1 MSHLP
6 ILNDHYALQQEC
18 LPIEE
23 SMQQLV
29 SADPSMSEKVR
40 QYFLNNAEERRLSS
54 IEIRS
59 AHPVDPFAWRRS
71 KDSTSPPPPPCPQQA
86 IWFRSRAKVPVDDLF
101 HKCVLAYASDF
112 QFIGT
117 AARVSEF

>member
-1 MSHLP
+1 
-6 ILNDHYALQQEC
+6 
-18 LPIEE
+18 
-23 SMQQLV
+23 MQQLV

-59 AHPVDPFAWRRS
+59 AYPVDPFAWRKG
-71 KDSTSPPPPPCPQQA
+71 KDSTTPPPPPCPQQA
-86 IWFRSRAKVPVDDLF
+86 IWFRSRAKIPLDDLL
-101 HKCVLAYASDF
+101 HKCIIAYASDF

-117 AARVSEF
+117 AARVSVIRPKNEQTACIVP